1 MIFDRSQ
8 RQPLTVIRENAILI
22 KLDTGRGECA
32 IEASACGLIFIQARC
47 LNGLL
52 KERLSACGGAA

>member
-8 RQPLTVIRENAILI
+8 RLTLAVIRENANLI
-22 KLDTGRGECA
+22 KLDAGQGECA
-32 IEASACGLIFIQARC
+32 IEASACGLTLTPARC

-52 KERLSACGGAA
+52 NERLSACGGAA

>member
-8 RQPLTVIRENAILI
+8 GLTLTVIRENPILI
-22 KLDTGRGECA
+22 KLDTCRGECA
-32 IEASACGLIFIQARC
+32 IEASACVLTLIQARC